1 MLPLDHAYQKSIT
14 NLWTCR
20 RSWCCY
26 ADVLSFRI
34 QWQLFSDIRKINCYK
49 DELDDA
55 ANEYNP
61 AGNYRI
67 NSGKTTASKFFEY
80 KAKIIGNAPAHNNN
94 LDTEVVVPL
103 KYLSNFWW
111 CLDLPLINCKI
122 EPDLSWSRNCINS
135 EISRT
140 APVTANPYANPPAQV
155 RAATRTTGV
164 IFQIISS
171 KLYTPVV
178 TLSINDSIIFLEKIK
193 QGFNRTISWDKYRSK
208 ITTKPKK

>member
-1 MLPLDHAYQKSIT
+1 MLMY
-14 NLWTCR
+14 NL
-20 RSWCCY
+20 SEY
-26 ADVLSFRI
+26 
-34 QWQLFSDIRKINCYK
+34 SDNYSLISGSLLNCYR

-61 AGNYRI
+61 VGNYRI
-67 NSGKTTASKFFEY
+67 NSDKTTTSRFSEY
-80 KAKIIGNAPAHNNN
+80 KTKRIGNTPVHNNN

-111 CLDLPLINCKI
+111 CLDLPLINCEI

-140 APVTANPYANPPAQV
+140 APVTANPNANPPAQV
-155 RAATRTTGV
+155 RTATQTTGV
-164 IFQIISS
+164 IFQVISS

-178 TLSINDSIIFLEKIK
+178 TLSINESIIF
-193 QGFNRTISWDKYRSK
+193 
-208 ITTKPKK
+208 